1 MGNEA
6 STPVDDSVRPAT
18 LKRRDLE
25 SVASYILKKNARR
38 IVVLVR
44 RKNTF
49 CYYFIYFTY

>member
-25 SVASYILKKNARR
+25 SVANYILKKNARR

-44 RKNTF
+44 QKQKTF
-49 CYYFIYFTY
+49 CYFIY